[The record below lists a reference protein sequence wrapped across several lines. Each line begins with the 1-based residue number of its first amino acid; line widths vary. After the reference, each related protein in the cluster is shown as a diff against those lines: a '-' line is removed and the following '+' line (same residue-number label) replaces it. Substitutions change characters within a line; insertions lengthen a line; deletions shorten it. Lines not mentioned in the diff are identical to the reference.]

1 MLPEFIQK
9 RLGGVERLPWLLLL
23 IKAVYLVLLWGA
35 LLAWSPAGPTAE
47 FRAKD
52 ASHYLHLSEAGYS
65 AGDVSC
71 AFYPLWP
78 LFIRWFSIFTG
89 GSHLLSGL
97 LLANAFSLGATLMFF
112 HMVRGHLGDAT
123 AWWSLVFLL
132 LYPGAIFFQLVYT
145 EGLFLLLM
153 MSLCR
158 GLEQRRHG
166 LAIVAAFL
174 LPLTKAV
181 GVFCVFPIL
190 WHLCTE
196 SASTRQWLI
205 SLAGRNAWARKV
217 FSRCGQAREARDV
230 PRASS
235 SLATKGPGLLL
246 LLSPLLG
253 WSTYFLL
260 MWKWTGNPFEGFE
273 AQKHWGVQS
282 VGNLFDL
289 PKFVIGFFSP
299 TVWHAFKGS
308 AFDRL
313 AFILLIW
320 FLPVIWRLDKGWFL
334 WAVVLGVVP
343 AVSGTFT
350 SYARF
355 GSVVFPLF
363 VALGAL
369 LGRQEWRW
377 LRWAVLFLFAAGHVF
392 LIRRFATHGWVG

>member
-52 ASHYLHLSEAGYS
+52 GSHYLHLSEAGYS

-78 LFIRWFSIFTG
+78 LLIRWFSIFTC

-97 LLANAFSLGATLMFF
+97 LLANSLSLVAVLMFF
-112 HMVRGHLGDAT
+112 RMIRSRLGDAT

-132 LYPGAIFFQLVYT
+132 LFPGAIFFQLVYT
-145 EGLFLLLM
+145 EGLFLLLAM
-153 MSLCR
+153 MLCR
-158 GLEQRRHG
+158 GLERRRYALG
-166 LAIVAAFL
+166 IVAAFL

-181 GVFCVFPIL
+181 GVFCIFPIL
-190 WHLCTE
+190 WHLCIE
-196 SASTRQWLI
+196 SPSMRQWLV
-205 SLAGRNAWARKV
+205 SLARGNALTRK
-217 FSRCGQAREARDV
+217 FISHSGQAQQAGDL
-230 PRASS
+230 PRAD
-235 SLATKGPGLLL
+235 ATRATEGLGILLL
-246 LLSPLLG
+246 LAPLLG

-260 MWKWTGNPFEGFE
+260 MWNWTGNPFEGFE

-282 VGNLFDL
+282 VGNLFNL

-299 TVWHAFKGS
+299 TVWHAFKDS

-355 GSVVFPLF
+355 ESVVFPLF
-363 VALGAL
+363 VALGVF
-369 LGRQEWRW
+369 LGRHEWRL
-377 LRWAVLFLFAAGHVF
+377 LRWAVLFLFTAGHVF
-392 LIRRFATHGWVG
+392 LVRRFVTHGWLG